1 MSRGRDPGATKG
13 TGHAGDLS
21 PATAWDAVAAGAV
34 LVDVRTE
41 GEWTHIGVP
50 DLSALNTQP
59 VFIQW
64 NLATGSNNPEFLAQL
79 HDAVP
84 VEKPLV
90 VLCRSGA
97 RSLDAA
103 KAAAAAGYTAYNVEE
118 GFEGVPDR
126 FGDRVVNGWKNRSLP
141 WR

>member
-1 MSRGRDPGATKG
+1 MSY
-13 TGHAGDLS
+13 AGDLG
-21 PATAWDAVAAGAV
+21 PAAAWEHLVAGAV

-41 GEWTHIGVP
+41 GEWAHIGVP
-50 DLSALNTQP
+50 DTATLDGEP

-64 NLATGSNNPEFLAQL
+64 NLGNGTNNPQFLSDLQA
-79 HDAVP
+79 AVP
-84 VEKPLV
+84 VSKPLV

-97 RSLDAA
+97 RSI
-103 KAAAAAGYTAYNVEE
+103 AAAEAATAAGYTAYNVLE

-126 FGDRVVNGWKNRSLP
+126 YGDRVVNGWKNSDLP